1 MTIAVS
7 TGLRDA
13 MLNATGLKGALDGGE
28 IRIYSGTP
36 PSSADDAISGDAT
49 VLVTILTD
57 VAGGLTFD
65 APVSGTIAK
74 AAAETWSSDVAVT
87 GTATW
92 YRHVANGDLDNASTT
107 APRIQG
113 DVSTAGAALNLSSV
127 ALVASSPQT
136 IDYYTIGLPTLTM

>member
-28 IRIYSGTP
+28 IRIYSGTAP
-36 PSSADDAISGDAT
+36 TSADAAVPVDADI
-49 VLVTILTD
+49 LVTILTD

-65 APVSGTIAK
+65 APVDGTIAK
-74 AAAETWSSDVAVT
+74 AAAETWTSDVAVS

-92 YRHVANGDLDNASTT
+92 YRHVANGDLDDASTT

-113 DVSTAGAALNLSSV
+113 TAGTVGTALVLSSTA
-127 ALVASSPQT
+127 LVMGSPQT
-136 IDYYTIGLPTLTM
+136 IDYYTVALPTLVM